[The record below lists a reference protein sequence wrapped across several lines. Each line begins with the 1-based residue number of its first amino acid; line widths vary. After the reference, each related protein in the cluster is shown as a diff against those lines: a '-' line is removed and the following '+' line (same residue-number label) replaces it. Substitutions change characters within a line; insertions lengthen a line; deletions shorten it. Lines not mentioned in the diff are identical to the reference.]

1 MLNILAYLAQAI
13 GRVEGARSVMNR
25 VEPAPPSP
33 ADPGYVGCSPPKWPP
48 LAEDMDPTSLS
59 TNDRFD
65 RLQALLLRLSVGDQV
80 RPGDAAR
87 QTGLTEDTCRSILRG
102 LERAGLMTAGQ
113 DDSFVRC
120 RLE

>member
-1 MLNILAYLAQAI
+1 
-13 GRVEGARSVMNR
+13 
-25 VEPAPPSP
+25 
-33 ADPGYVGCSPPKWPP
+33 
-48 LAEDMDPTSLS
+48 MDPTSLS